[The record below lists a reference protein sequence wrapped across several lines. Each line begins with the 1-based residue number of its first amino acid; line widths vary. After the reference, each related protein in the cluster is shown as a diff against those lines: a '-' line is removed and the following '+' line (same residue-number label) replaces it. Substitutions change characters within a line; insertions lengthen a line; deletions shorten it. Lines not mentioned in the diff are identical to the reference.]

1 MKQISINNGASFV
14 DPKEAIKGMDWDV
27 IVNMMDDDTRE
38 EVAAEGHDTE
48 EEFLSRYLEIAPCD
62 LIIG

>member
-1 MKQISINNGASFV
+1 MKQISINNGATFV
-14 DPKEAIKGMDWDV
+14 EPKEAIANMDWDV

-38 EVAAEGHDTE
+38 EVAAEGYDTE

>member
-1 MKQISINNGASFV
+1 MKQISINNGATFV

-38 EVAAEGHDTE
+38 EVAAEGCDAE
-48 EEFLSRYLEIAPCD
+48 EEFLARYLEIAPCD